1 MAKLAFTDALPMRG
15 TTLKI
20 PQLGYGTGGLLGD
33 ACPTA
38 LVEALKVG
46 FRHIDTA
53 QLYRNEAEVGQGIKQ
68 SDVPREDMFVAT
80 KIQHPG
86 ETTEETYERCLESIK
101 KLDDREGG
109 YVDLFLIHNANIG
122 PFQRKDVW
130 GVLERLQAEG
140 KVKAIGVSNYGPA
153 HLEEM
158 KEYAK
163 VWPPMVNQIEVSLL
177 TEKEPPLTPVQ
188 VPNISLQLH
197 PWAQQ
202 KEVTAYCEKNGI
214 IVVAYCPMVRN
225 RRSDN
230 PTLVSVADKLGVTPN
245 QILLRYCLQKGIVPL
260 TKSSKLERMKTNSDL
275 YGWEIPEAEMNEL
288 DALDQGIEGAICPHN
303 WPLNIP

>member
-1 MAKLAFTDALPMRG
+1 MD
-15 TTLKI
+15 
-20 PQLGYGTGGLLGD
+20 
-33 ACPTA
+33 
-38 LVEALKVG
+38 ALKVG

-68 SDVPREDMFVAT
+68 SDGAAVRTCSSRPRS
-80 KIQHPG
+80 QHPG

-140 KVKAIGVSNYGPA
+140 KIKAIGVSNYGPRA
-153 HLEEM
+153 SGGDEGVRKDLAADSQPDRGESE
-158 KEYAK
+158 
-163 VWPPMVNQIEVSLL
+163 SSL
-177 TEKEPPLTPVQ
+177 TERAAPRPILHVTDLLP
-188 VPNISLQLH
+188 QLH
-197 PWAQQ
+197 PWGPA
-202 KEVTAYCEKNGI
+202 EGGHRVLREERHHRGGLL
-214 IVVAYCPMVRN
+214 PMVRN

-245 QILLRYCLQKGIVPL
+245 QILLRYCLQKGIA
-260 TKSSKLERMKTNSDL
+260 RR
-275 YGWEIPEAEMNEL
+275 
-288 DALDQGIEGAICPHN
+288 
-303 WPLNIP
+303 